1 MLPVF
6 KEDTLNSI
14 ETRIATIIRSD
25 GKSWKLSYELIKK
38 VEKERLWERAGHRSF
53 TEWVRYMANHYSI
66 SEISIWKIRSAGD
79 AYEQYRELTRSKG
92 AAATPLSE
100 CRLAIDTIISL
111 NRMGQGNREITDLLI
126 SYAQKHRVS
135 RKNIQDAWAKTR
147 KAIESSGS
155 SAVKQNGY
163 GSYRQMPADIQPLEI
178 LQETIYPSYRS
189 DSISDQE
196 ILHIVHKYLGA
207 NVHRS
212 ILENALREYTNLM

>member
-53 TEWVRYMANHYSI
+53 TEWVRYMANQYSI

-79 AYEQYRELTRSKG
+79 AYEQYRESTRSKG

-111 NRMGQGNREITDLLI
+111 NRMGQGNREITDSLI
-126 SYAQKHRVS
+126 SYAQK
-135 RKNIQDAWAKTR
+135 QAKTR
-147 KAIESSGS
+147 KAIESAGS